1 MRRMFWTA
9 LGLGAG
15 VSGAVMFSR
24 WIRRQRAR
32 LAPANIGAQ
41 VAGGARDLAGLF
53 REAIHEGR
61 VGMAEKEREIRAAAA
76 FPD

>member
-15 VSGAVMFSR
+15 VSGAVMVSR
-24 WIRRQRAR
+24 WMRRQRAR

-41 VAGGARDLAGLF
+41 VARGARDLNRLF

-61 VGMAEKEREIRAAAA
+61 VAMAEKEREIRAAV
-76 FPD
+76 PLSD